1 MRTATILLVLAA
13 LGCADA
19 PDRDAGGND
28 VDGDLGPGARPPADA
43 VDTAPHPDA
52 ASGADP
58 DSRPRRPA
66 DVVAAPGAAGE
77 VRIWLSRGESPVPVR
92 RSVDPASPQGA
103 LDALLAGPTE
113 IERAEGLTSW
123 FSDETARALGSTS
136 LRDGFLVVDFRG
148 LDALI
153 PGAGSSAGSEQ
164 LLTALDSTVFQFEAV
179 DSVEYRLDGS
189 CRAFWEW
196 LQRSCAV
203 VHR

>member
-1 MRTATILLVLAA
+1 MRTATVLLVLAA

-19 PDRDAGGND
+19 PDGDTDA
-28 VDGDLGPGARPPADA
+28 GPGARPSGD
-43 VDTAPHPDA
+43 VLDTAPGASPSPDTAPGA
-52 ASGADP
+52 ADTP
-58 DSRPRRPA
+58 RPRRPA

-123 FSDETARALGSTS
+123 FSDETARALGSTA

-189 CRAFWEW
+189 CQAFWEW

-203 VHR
+203 VRR